1 MMQEAKMQ
9 DNHSLA
15 QMELLYKKF
24 YVRLH
29 RYALTFLGDEDEASD
44 VVGVVFLQIWESWQV
59 GATINERKNIAAYL
73 YTRVRNSCLDHLRHR
88 KAIDNYNT
96 FLKATSPF
104 TTDAEVEDFEKRI
117 TRLREAIEN
126 LPPSDRRVLKA
137 VYFEHLSYKE
147 AAERLEM
154 SENMIHKHM
163 TKAFRQLR
171 EMSKN
176 YDYVLLLLIS
186 STWLTR

>member
-15 QMELLYKKF
+15 QMEFLYKKF

-29 RYALTFLGDEDEASD
+29 RYALTFLGDEDEATD
-44 VVGVVFLQIWESWQV
+44 VVGEVFLQIWESWQV

-73 YTRVRNSCLDHLRHR
+73 YTRVRNNCLDHLRHR

>member
-29 RYALTFLGDEDEASD
+29 RYALTFLGDEDEATD
-44 VVGVVFLQIWESWQV
+44 VVGEVFLQIWESWQV

-73 YTRVRNSCLDHLRHR
+73 YTRVRNNCLDHLRHR

-126 LPPSDRRVLKA
+126 LPSSDRRVLKA

>member
-15 QMELLYKKF
+15 QMEFLYKKF

-29 RYALTFLGDEDEASD
+29 RYALTFLGDEDEATD
-44 VVGVVFLQIWESWQV
+44 VVGEVFLQIWESWQV

-137 VYFEHLSYKE
+137 VYFERLSYKE

>member
-15 QMELLYKKF
+15 QMEFLYKKF

-29 RYALTFLGDEDEASD
+29 RYALTFLGDEDEATD
-44 VVGVVFLQIWESWQV
+44 VVGEVFLQIWESWQV

-163 TKAFRQLR
+163 IKAFRQLR

>member
-1 MMQEAKMQ
+1 MMQEAKIQ

-15 QMELLYKKF
+15 QMEFLYKKF

-29 RYALTFLGDEDEASD
+29 RYTLTFLGDEDEATD
-44 VVGVVFLQIWESWQV
+44 VVGEVFLQIWESWQV

>member
-29 RYALTFLGDEDEASD
+29 RYALSFLGDEDEATD
-44 VVGVVFLQIWESWQV
+44 VVGEVFLQIWESWQV

-73 YTRVRNSCLDHLRHR
+73 YTRVRNNCLDHLRHR

>member
-29 RYALTFLGDEDEASD
+29 RYALTFLGDEDEATD
-44 VVGVVFLQIWESWQV
+44 VVGEVFLQIWESWQV

-137 VYFEHLSYKE
+137 VYFERLSYKE

>member
-15 QMELLYKKF
+15 QMEFLYKKF

-29 RYALTFLGDEDEASD
+29 RYALTFLGDEDEATD
-44 VVGVVFLQIWESWQV
+44 VVGEVFLQIWESWQV

-163 TKAFRQLR
+163 TKAFQQLR

>member
-29 RYALTFLGDEDEASD
+29 RYALTFLGDEDEATD
-44 VVGVVFLQIWESWQV
+44 VVGEVFLQIWESWQV
-59 GATINERKNIAAYL
+59 GAAISESKNPAAYL

-176 YDYVLLLLIS
+176 YNYVLLLLIS

>member
-15 QMELLYKKF
+15 QMEFLYKKF

-29 RYALTFLGDEDEASD
+29 RYALTFLGDEDEATD
-44 VVGVVFLQIWESWQV
+44 VVGEVFLQIWESWQV

-126 LPPSDRRVLKA
+126 LPSSDRRVLKA

>member
-1 MMQEAKMQ
+1 MQEAMMQ
-9 DNHSLA
+9 DNHNLA

-29 RYALTFLGDEDEASD
+29 RYAQTFLEDEDEATD
-44 VVGVVFLQIWESWQV
+44 VVGEVFLQIWESWQV

-126 LPPSDRRVLKA
+126 LPSSDRRVLKA

>member
-1 MMQEAKMQ
+1 MMQEAKIQ

-15 QMELLYKKF
+15 QMEFLYKKF

-29 RYALTFLGDEDEASD
+29 RYALTFLGDEDEATD
-44 VVGVVFLQIWESWQV
+44 VVGEVFLQIWESWQV

-88 KAIDNYNT
+88 KVIDNYNT

>member
-15 QMELLYKKF
+15 QMEFLYKKF

-29 RYALTFLGDEDEASD
+29 RYALTFLGDEDEATD
-44 VVGVVFLQIWESWQV
+44 VVGEVFLQIWESWQV

-117 TRLREAIEN
+117 TRLREAIEI

>member
-15 QMELLYKKF
+15 QMEFLYKKF

-29 RYALTFLGDEDEASD
+29 RYALTFLGDEDEATD
-44 VVGVVFLQIWESWQV
+44 VVGEVFLQIWESWQV
-59 GATINERKNIAAYL
+59 VATINERKNIAAYL

>member
-15 QMELLYKKF
+15 QMEFLYKKF

-29 RYALTFLGDEDEASD
+29 RYALTFLGDEDEATD
-44 VVGVVFLQIWESWQV
+44 VVGEVFLLIWESWQV

-88 KAIDNYNT
+88 KAIDNYST

>member
-1 MMQEAKMQ
+1 MMQEAKIQ

-15 QMELLYKKF
+15 QMEFLYKKF

-29 RYALTFLGDEDEASD
+29 RYALTFLGDEDEATD
-44 VVGVVFLQIWESWQV
+44 VVGEVFLQIWESWQV

-104 TTDAEVEDFEKRI
+104 STDAEVEDFEKRI

-163 TKAFRQLR
+163 TKAFQQLR

>member
-29 RYALTFLGDEDEASD
+29 RYALTFLGDEDEATD
-44 VVGVVFLQIWESWQV
+44 VVGEVFLQIWESWQV

-88 KAIDNYNT
+88 KAIVNYNT

-154 SENMIHKHM
+154 SENMVHKHM

>member
-15 QMELLYKKF
+15 QMEFLYKKF

-29 RYALTFLGDEDEASD
+29 RYALTFLGDEDEATD
-44 VVGVVFLQIWESWQV
+44 VVGEVFLQIWESWQV

-73 YTRVRNSCLDHLRHR
+73 YTRVRNSCLDHLRHL

>member
-1 MMQEAKMQ
+1 MMQEAKIQ
-9 DNHSLA
+9 DNHSLE
-15 QMELLYKKF
+15 QMEFLYKKF

-29 RYALTFLGDEDEASD
+29 RYALTFLGDEDEATD
-44 VVGVVFLQIWESWQV
+44 VVGEVFLQIWESWQV